1 MWRSLVARFVRDEEV
16 VGSNPATPTQNL
28 EEDGSVTTS
37 PAEKRRLIQGVVV
50 VGIGLAVPQGLAY
63 VTSVVAARTLDQ
75 ASFGAFGAI
84 LNSIQIGTTVALGM
98 QALIARRVATLKN
111 YGSLLKFALEV
122 SLIVLVGVALLSY
135 PLSYL
140 FNIEYWILF
149 LALASLSPFVFI
161 SAQAGIAQGNEF
173 FFRLAGIY
181 IVLGLGRSLFAIIG
195 LLVRPEL
202 EVVAYAFFFG
212 MLVSAFVGHFILGS
226 HRKFIAAKRINH
238 EYPGL
243 IRASQALLA
252 LYVLVNVDV
261 LLARVVLS
269 PEDSG
274 VYSVGMLVAKI
285 AFFLPQAVTVVL
297 FPRMGR
303 NDSSALKLALLGTS
317 GIGFVYILL
326 TYFASEFVV
335 NAIGGS
341 GYAVLYN
348 DVWLFAVEGTLFAIL
363 QVLLYGRI
371 AREDT
376 SVSIM
381 LWIGSIVASLMVVF
395 VFERNLV
402 NVVLILIATTT
413 VLIIIG
419 AQTEKSHRKNSR
431 KGSSRT

>member
-1 MWRSLVARFVRDEEV
+1 M
-16 VGSNPATPTQNL
+16 
-28 EEDGSVTTS
+28 TTT

-63 VTSVVAARTLDQ
+63 LTSVVAARTLDQ

-98 QALIARRVATLKN
+98 QALIARRVINLKN

-122 SLIVLVGVALLSY
+122 SFIVLVGVVTLSF

-140 FNIEYWILF
+140 FDIEYWVLF
-149 LALASLSPFVFI
+149 LALASLAPFVFI
-161 SAQAGIAQGNEF
+161 AAQAGVAQGNEF

-212 MLVSAFVGHFILGS
+212 MLLSAFIGHYILGT
-226 HRKFIAAKRINH
+226 HRKFITAKRINY
-238 EYPGL
+238 EYSGL
-243 IRASQALLA
+243 IRATQALLA

-269 PEDSG
+269 AEDSG
-274 VYSVGMLVAKI
+274 TYSVGMLVAKI

-297 FPRMGR
+297 FPRMGN
-303 NDSSALKLALLGTS
+303 NDSSALRLALLGTS
-317 GIGFVYILL
+317 GIGFLYILL
-326 TYFASEFVV
+326 AYFASDFVV
-335 NAIGGS
+335 NAIGGKN
-341 GYAVLYN
+341 YAVLYD

-376 SVSIM
+376 SVSII
-381 LWIGSIVASLMVVF
+381 LWIGSIIASLLVVF
-395 VFERNLV
+395 AFERNIV
-402 NVVLILIATTT
+402 NVVVVLIVITFVLILIAAFTE
-413 VLIIIG
+413 INHRAG
-419 AQTEKSHRKNSR
+419 AR

>member
-1 MWRSLVARFVRDEEV
+1 VWRSLVARFVRDEEV

-28 EEDGSVTTS
+28 EEDGTVTTS

-50 VGIGLAVPQGLAY
+50 VAIGMAVPQGLAFL
-63 VTSVVAARTLDQ
+63 TSVVAARTLDQ

-98 QALIARRVATLKN
+98 QALIARRVVTLKN

-140 FNIEYWILF
+140 FTIEYWILF

-161 SAQAGIAQGNEF
+161 AAQAGIAQGNEF

-181 IVLGLGRSLFAIIG
+181 ILLGLGRSLFAIIG
-195 LLVRPEL
+195 LIVRPEL

-212 MLVSAFVGHFILGS
+212 MLTTAFVGHFLLGS
-226 HRKFIAAKRINH
+226 RQKFISAKRITH

-243 IRASQALLA
+243 VRATQALLA

-261 LLARVVLS
+261 LLARVALS

-274 VYSVGMLVAKI
+274 VYSVGMLAAKI

-303 NDSSALKLALLGTS
+303 NNSSALKLALLGTS
-317 GIGFVYILL
+317 SIGFAYVLL
-326 TYFASEFVV
+326 TYFASESIV
-335 NAIGGS
+335 NALGGTS
-341 GYAVLYN
+341 YSVLYN
-348 DVWLFAVEGTLFAIL
+348 DVWLFAIEGTLFAIL

-381 LWIGSIVASLMVVF
+381 LWIGSIVASFMVVF

-402 NVVLILIATTT
+402 TVVLTLIATTT

-419 AQTEKSHRKNSR
+419 AHTENSHRKNSR
-431 KGSSRT
+431 KGSPRT

>member
-1 MWRSLVARFVRDEEV
+1 M
-16 VGSNPATPTQNL
+16 
-28 EEDGSVTTS
+28 TTT

-63 VTSVVAARTLDQ
+63 LTSVVAARTLDQ

-98 QALIARRVATLKN
+98 QALIARRVINLKN

-122 SLIVLVGVALLSY
+122 SFIVLVGVVILSF

-140 FNIEYWILF
+140 FDIEYWVLF
-149 LALASLSPFVFI
+149 LALASLAPFVFI
-161 SAQAGIAQGNEF
+161 AAQAGVAQGNEF

-212 MLVSAFVGHFILGS
+212 MLLSAFIGHYILGT
-226 HRKFIAAKRINH
+226 HRKFITAKRINY
-238 EYPGL
+238 EYSGL
-243 IRASQALLA
+243 IRATQALLA

-269 PEDSG
+269 AEDSG
-274 VYSVGMLVAKI
+274 TYSVGMLVAKI

-297 FPRMGR
+297 FPRMGN
-303 NDSSALKLALLGTS
+303 NDSSALRLALLGTS
-317 GIGFVYILL
+317 GIGFLYILL
-326 TYFASEFVV
+326 AYFASDFVV
-335 NAIGGS
+335 NAIGGKN
-341 GYAVLYN
+341 YAVLYE
-348 DVWLFAVEGTLFAIL
+348 DVWLFALEGTLFAIL

-376 SVSIM
+376 SVSII
-381 LWIGSIVASLMVVF
+381 LWIGSIIASLLVVF
-395 VFERNLV
+395 AFERNIV
-402 NVVLILIATTT
+402 NVVVVLIVITFVLIVIAT
-413 VLIIIG
+413 V
-419 AQTEKSHRKNSR
+419 TEIKHRANAK

>member
-1 MWRSLVARFVRDEEV
+1 M
-16 VGSNPATPTQNL
+16 
-28 EEDGSVTTS
+28 TTT

-63 VTSVVAARTLDQ
+63 LTSVVAARTLDQ

-98 QALIARRVATLKN
+98 QALIARRVINLKN

-122 SLIVLVGVALLSY
+122 SFIVLVGVVILSF

-140 FNIEYWILF
+140 FDIEYWVLF
-149 LALASLSPFVFI
+149 LALASLAPFVFI
-161 SAQAGIAQGNEF
+161 AAQAGVAQGNEF

-212 MLVSAFVGHFILGS
+212 MLLSAFIGHYILGT
-226 HRKFIAAKRINH
+226 HRKFITAKRINY
-238 EYPGL
+238 EYSGL
-243 IRASQALLA
+243 IRATQALLA

-269 PEDSG
+269 AEDSG
-274 VYSVGMLVAKI
+274 TYSVGMLVAKI

-297 FPRMGR
+297 FPRMGN
-303 NDSSALKLALLGTS
+303 NDSSALRLALLGTS
-317 GIGFVYILL
+317 GIGFLYILL
-326 TYFASEFVV
+326 AYFASDFVV
-335 NAIGGS
+335 NAIGGKN
-341 GYAVLYN
+341 YAVLYD

-376 SVSIM
+376 SVSII
-381 LWIGSIVASLMVVF
+381 LWIGSIIASLLVVF
-395 VFERNLV
+395 AFERNIV
-402 NVVLILIATTT
+402 NVVVVLIVITFVLILIAAFTE
-413 VLIIIG
+413 INHRAG
-419 AQTEKSHRKNSR
+419 AR

>member
-16 VGSNPATPTQNL
+16 VGSNPATPTAK
-28 EEDGSVTTS
+28 EEDGDVTTT

-84 LNSIQIGTTVALGM
+84 LNSIQIGVTVALGM
-98 QALIARRVATLKN
+98 QALIARRVAGMKN

-122 SLIVLVGVALLSY
+122 SLIVLAGVAILSY

-140 FNIEYWILF
+140 FDIKYWILF
-149 LALASLSPFVFI
+149 LALASLAPFVFI

-181 IVLGLGRSLFAIIG
+181 IVLGLGRSIFAIIG
-195 LLVRPEL
+195 LLINPVL
-202 EVVAYAFFFG
+202 EVVAYSFFFG
-212 MLVSAFVGHFILGS
+212 SLASAFIGHFILGT
-226 HRKFIAAKRINH
+226 HRKFIRAKRINH
-238 EYPGL
+238 EYPNL
-243 IRASQALLA
+243 IKATQALLA

-269 PEDSG
+269 AEESG
-274 VYSVGMLVAKI
+274 IYSVGMLVAKI

-297 FPRMGR
+297 FPRMGN
-303 NDSSALKLALLGTS
+303 NDSSALKLALFGTS
-317 GIGFVYILL
+317 AIGFLYVLV
-326 TYFASEFVV
+326 TYFASDFVV
-335 NAIGGS
+335 NSIGGS
-341 GYAVLYN
+341 GYEILYK
-348 DVWLFAVEGTLFAIL
+348 DVWLFAIEGTLFAIL

-381 LWIGSIVASLMVVF
+381 LWIGSIIASLSVVF
-395 VFERNLV
+395 IFQRTIENI
-402 NVVLILIATTT
+402 VLILIATTFILT
-413 VLIIIG
+413 IIAAI
-419 AQTEKSHRKNSR
+419 TEKNHRANSR

>member
-1 MWRSLVARFVRDEEV
+1 M
-16 VGSNPATPTQNL
+16 
-28 EEDGSVTTS
+28 TTT
-37 PAEKRRLIQGVVV
+37 PAEKRRLIQGVLV

-63 VTSVVAARTLDQ
+63 VTSVVAARMLDQ

-98 QALIARRVATLKN
+98 QALIARRVAALKN

-122 SLIVLVGVALLSY
+122 SLIVLISVALLSV

-149 LALASLSPFVFI
+149 LALASLAPFVFI

-181 IVLGLGRSLFAIIG
+181 IVLGFGRSIFAIVG
-195 LLVRPEL
+195 LLLVPQL
-202 EVVAYAFFFG
+202 EVVAYSFFFG
-212 MLVSAFVGHFILGS
+212 MLASAFIGHFILGT
-226 HRKFIAAKRINH
+226 HRKFIKAKRIIH
-238 EYPGL
+238 EYPNL
-243 IRASQALLA
+243 VKATQALLA

-274 VYSVGMLVAKI
+274 IYSVGMLVAKI

-297 FPRMGR
+297 FPKMGN
-303 NDSSALKLALLGTS
+303 NDSSALRLALLGTS
-317 GIGFVYILL
+317 GIGFLYILL
-326 TYFASEFVV
+326 SYFASDFVV

-341 GYAVLYN
+341 GYAILYK
-348 DVWLFAVEGTLFAIL
+348 DVWLFALEGTLFAIL

-381 LWIGSIVASLMVVF
+381 LWIGSIIASLSVVF
-395 VFERNLV
+395 IFQRTIET
-402 NVVLILIATTT
+402 VVIILIAVTF
-413 VLIIIG
+413 VLIII
-419 AQTEKSHRKNSR
+419 AAITEKNHRANLR

>member
-1 MWRSLVARFVRDEEV
+1 M
-16 VGSNPATPTQNL
+16 
-28 EEDGSVTTS
+28 TTT

-63 VTSVVAARTLDQ
+63 LTSVVAARTLDQ

-98 QALIARRVATLKN
+98 QALIARRVANLRN

-122 SLIVLVGVALLSY
+122 SLIVLVGVAVLSY

-140 FNIEYWILF
+140 FDIKYWILF

-161 SAQAGIAQGNEF
+161 AAQAGIAQGNEF

-181 IVLGLGRSLFAIIG
+181 IVLGLGRSLFAIVG
-195 LLVRPEL
+195 LLIRPEL

-212 MLVSAFVGHFILGS
+212 MLLSAFIGHYILGT
-226 HRKFIAAKRINH
+226 HRKFITAKRINH

-243 IRASQALLA
+243 IKATQALLA

-269 PEDSG
+269 AEDSG
-274 VYSVGMLVAKI
+274 TYSVGMLVAKI

-297 FPRMGR
+297 FPRMGN
-303 NDSSALKLALLGTS
+303 NDSSALRLALLGTS
-317 GIGFVYILL
+317 AIGFLYILL
-326 TYFASEFVV
+326 AYFASDFVV
-335 NAIGGS
+335 NAIGGKN
-341 GYAVLYN
+341 YAVLYE
-348 DVWLFAVEGTLFAIL
+348 DVWLFALEGTLFAIL

-376 SVSIM
+376 SVSII
-381 LWIGSIVASLMVVF
+381 LWIGSIIASLLVVF
-395 VFERNLV
+395 AFERNIV
-402 NVVLILIATTT
+402 NVVVVLIVITFVLIVIAT
-413 VLIIIG
+413 V
-419 AQTEKSHRKNSR
+419 TEIRHRANAR

>member
-1 MWRSLVARFVRDEEV
+1 MAQFGSALRSGRRGRGFESRYPDA
-16 VGSNPATPTQNL
+16 QK
-28 EEDGSVTTS
+28 EEDGVVNTS

-98 QALIARRVATLKN
+98 QALIARRVANMKN

-122 SLIVLVGVALLSY
+122 SLIVLAGVAILSY

-140 FNIEYWILF
+140 FDIEYWILF
-149 LALASLSPFVFI
+149 LALASLAPFVFI

-181 IVLGLGRSLFAIIG
+181 IILGLGRSLFAIIG
-195 LLVRPEL
+195 LVVRPEL
-202 EVVAYAFFFG
+202 SVVSYSFFFG
-212 MLVSAFVGHFILGS
+212 MLASAFIGHFILGT
-226 HRKFIAAKRINH
+226 HRKFITAKRISH

-243 IRASQALLA
+243 IKATQALLA

-297 FPRMGR
+297 FPRMGK
-303 NDSSALKLALLGTS
+303 NDSSALRLALLGTS
-317 GIGFVYILL
+317 AIGFLYILL

-341 GYAVLYN
+341 GYAILYK
-348 DVWLFAVEGTLFAIL
+348 DVWLFAIEGTLFAIL

-381 LWIGSIVASLMVVF
+381 LWVGSIIASVLIVF
-395 VFERNLV
+395 IFVRTIE
-402 NVVLILIATTT
+402 NVVLVLIGVTFILIVIAA
-413 VLIIIG
+413 I
-419 AQTEKSHRKNSR
+419 TERNHRTNSR
-431 KGSSRT
+431 LGSSHT

>member
-1 MWRSLVARFVRDEEV
+1 MAQFGSALRSGRRGRGFESRHPDAKE
-16 VGSNPATPTQNL
+16 
-28 EEDGSVTTS
+28 EEDGFVTTT

-63 VTSVVAARTLDQ
+63 LTSVVAARTLDQ

-98 QALIARRVATLKN
+98 QALIARRVINLKN

-122 SLIVLVGVALLSY
+122 SLIVLVGVAVLSY

-140 FNIEYWILF
+140 FDIRYWILF

-161 SAQAGIAQGNEF
+161 AAQAGIAQGNEF

-181 IVLGLGRSLFAIIG
+181 IILGLGRSLFAIVG
-195 LLVRPEL
+195 LLIRPEL

-212 MLVSAFVGHFILGS
+212 MLLSAFIGHYILGT
-226 HRKFIAAKRINH
+226 HRKFITAKRINH

-243 IRASQALLA
+243 IKATQALLA

-269 PEDSG
+269 AEDSG
-274 VYSVGMLVAKI
+274 TYSVGMLVAKI

-297 FPRMGR
+297 FPRMGN
-303 NDSSALKLALLGTS
+303 NDSSALRLALLGTS
-317 GIGFVYILL
+317 AIGFLYILL
-326 TYFASEFVV
+326 AYFASDFVV
-335 NAIGGS
+335 NAIGGKN
-341 GYAVLYN
+341 YAVLYE
-348 DVWLFAVEGTLFAIL
+348 DVWLFALEGTLFAIL

-376 SVSIM
+376 SVSII
-381 LWIGSIVASLMVVF
+381 LWIGSIIASLLVVF
-395 VFERNLV
+395 AFERNIV
-402 NVVLILIATTT
+402 NVVVVLIVITFVLIVIAT
-413 VLIIIG
+413 I
-419 AQTEKSHRKNSR
+419 TEIRHRANAR

>member
-1 MWRSLVARFVRDEEV
+1 M
-16 VGSNPATPTQNL
+16 
-28 EEDGSVTTS
+28 TTT

-63 VTSVVAARTLDQ
+63 LTSVVAARTLDQ

-98 QALIARRVATLKN
+98 QALIARRVANLRN

-122 SLIVLVGVALLSY
+122 SLIVLVGVAVLSY

-140 FNIEYWILF
+140 FDIKYWILF

-161 SAQAGIAQGNEF
+161 AAQAGIAQGNEF

-181 IVLGLGRSLFAIIG
+181 IVLGLGRSLFAIVG
-195 LLVRPEL
+195 LLIRPEL

-212 MLVSAFVGHFILGS
+212 MLLSAFIGHYILGT
-226 HRKFIAAKRINH
+226 HRKFITAKRINH

-243 IRASQALLA
+243 VKATQALLA

-269 PEDSG
+269 AEDSG
-274 VYSVGMLVAKI
+274 TYSVGMLVAKI

-297 FPRMGR
+297 FPRMGN
-303 NDSSALKLALLGTS
+303 NDSSALRLALLGTS
-317 GIGFVYILL
+317 AIGFLYILL
-326 TYFASEFVV
+326 AYFASDFVV
-335 NAIGGS
+335 NAIGGKN
-341 GYAVLYN
+341 YAVLYE
-348 DVWLFAVEGTLFAIL
+348 DVWLFALEGTLFAIL

-376 SVSIM
+376 SVSII
-381 LWIGSIVASLMVVF
+381 LWIGSIIASLLVVF
-395 VFERNLV
+395 AFERNIV
-402 NVVLILIATTT
+402 NVVVVLIVITFVLIVIAT
-413 VLIIIG
+413 V
-419 AQTEKSHRKNSR
+419 TEIRHRANAR

>member
-16 VGSNPATPTQNL
+16 VGSNPATPTAK
-28 EEDGSVTTS
+28 EEDGDVTTT

-98 QALIARRVATLKN
+98 QALIARRVATMKS

-122 SLIVLVGVALLSY
+122 SLIVLVGVAILSY

-149 LALASLSPFVFI
+149 LALASLAPFVFI

-181 IVLGLGRSLFAIIG
+181 IVLGLGRSIFAIVG
-195 LLVRPEL
+195 LLANPAL
-202 EVVAYAFFFG
+202 EVVAYSFFFG
-212 MLVSAFVGHFILGS
+212 MLGSAFVGHFILGS
-226 HRKFIAAKRINH
+226 HRKFIKSKRINH
-238 EYPGL
+238 EYSGL
-243 IRASQALLA
+243 VKATQALLA

-269 PEDSG
+269 AEDSG
-274 VYSVGMLVAKI
+274 IYSVGMLVAKV

-297 FPRMGR
+297 FPRMGK
-303 NDSSALKLALLGTS
+303 NDSSALRLALLGTS
-317 GIGFVYILL
+317 GIGLLYILL
-326 TYFASEFVV
+326 GFFGSEFVV

-341 GYAVLYN
+341 NYAILYQ
-348 DVWLFAVEGTLFAIL
+348 DVWLFALEGTLFAIL

-381 LWIGSIVASLMVVF
+381 LWVGSIVASLLVVF
-395 VFERNLV
+395 VFPRTIE
-402 NVVLILIATTT
+402 NVVLVLIGTTFI
-413 VLIIIG
+413 LIII
-419 AQTEKSHRKNSR
+419 AAITEKNHRANSR

>member
-1 MWRSLVARFVRDEEV
+1 M
-16 VGSNPATPTQNL
+16 
-28 EEDGSVTTS
+28 TTT

-84 LNSIQIGTTVALGM
+84 LNSIQIGVTVALGM
-98 QALIARRVATLKN
+98 QALIARRVATMKN

-122 SLIVLVGVALLSY
+122 SLIVLMGVAILSY
-135 PLSYL
+135 PLSFL
-140 FNIEYWILF
+140 FDIEYWILF
-149 LALASLSPFVFI
+149 LALASLAPFVFI

-181 IVLGLGRSLFAIIG
+181 IVLGLGRSLFAIVG
-195 LLVRPEL
+195 LLVNPTL
-202 EVVAYAFFFG
+202 EVVAYSFFFG
-212 MLVSAFVGHFILGS
+212 MLASAFIGHFILGT
-226 HRKFIAAKRINH
+226 HRKFIKAKRINH

-243 IRASQALLA
+243 VKATQALLA

-269 PEDSG
+269 AEDSG
-274 VYSVGMLVAKI
+274 IYSVGMLVAKI

-297 FPRMGR
+297 FPRMGN
-303 NDSSALKLALLGTS
+303 NDSSALRLALFGTS
-317 GIGFVYILL
+317 AIGLLYVLL
-326 TYFASEFVV
+326 TYFASDFVV
-335 NAIGGS
+335 NSIGGA
-341 GYAVLYN
+341 GYEILYK
-348 DVWLFAVEGTLFAIL
+348 DVWLFAIEGTLFAIL

-376 SVSIM
+376 SVSLM
-381 LWIGSIVASLMVVF
+381 LWLGSILASLSVVF
-395 VFERNLV
+395 IFERTIENI
-402 NVVLILIATTT
+402 VLILIAATFILT
-413 VLIIIG
+413 IIAAI
-419 AQTEKSHRKNSR
+419 TEKNHRANSR

>member
-1 MWRSLVARFVRDEEV
+1 M
-16 VGSNPATPTQNL
+16 
-28 EEDGSVTTS
+28 
-37 PAEKRRLIQGVVV
+37 
-50 VGIGLAVPQGLAY
+50 AVPQGLAY

-98 QALIARRVATLKN
+98 QALIARRVANMKN

-122 SLIVLVGVALLSY
+122 SLIVLAGVAILSY

-140 FNIEYWILF
+140 FDIEYWILF

-161 SAQAGIAQGNEF
+161 GAQAGIAQGNEF

-181 IVLGLGRSLFAIIG
+181 ILLGLGRSLFAIFG

-212 MLVSAFVGHFILGS
+212 MLVSAFVVHFILGS
-226 HRKFIAAKRINH
+226 NRKFITAKRINH
-238 EYPGL
+238 EYPEL
-243 IRASQALLA
+243 VKASQALLA
-252 LYVLVNVDV
+252 LYVLVNIDV
-261 LLARVVLS
+261 LLARVVLT

-297 FPRMGR
+297 FPRMGK
-303 NDSSALKLALLGTS
+303 NDSSALKLALLATS
-317 GIGFVYILL
+317 MIGFLYILL

-335 NAIGGS
+335 NAIGGT
-341 GYAVLYN
+341 GYAILYE
-348 DVWLFAVEGTLFAIL
+348 DVWLFAIGGTLFAIL

-381 LWIGSIVASLMVVF
+381 LWVGSIIASVLIVF
-395 VFERNLV
+395 AVERSLV
-402 NVVLILIATTT
+402 NVVLVLIATS
-413 VLIIIG
+413 VILILIG

-431 KGSSRT
+431 LGSSHT

>member
-1 MWRSLVARFVRDEEV
+1 M
-16 VGSNPATPTQNL
+16 
-28 EEDGSVTTS
+28 TTT

-63 VTSVVAARTLDQ
+63 LTSVVAARTLDQ

-98 QALIARRVATLKN
+98 QALIARRVINLKN

-122 SLIVLVGVALLSY
+122 SFIVLVGVVILSF

-140 FNIEYWILF
+140 FDIEYWVLF
-149 LALASLSPFVFI
+149 LALASLAPFVFI
-161 SAQAGIAQGNEF
+161 AAQAGVAQGNEF

-212 MLVSAFVGHFILGS
+212 MLLSAFIGHYILGT
-226 HRKFIAAKRINH
+226 HRKFITAKRINY
-238 EYPGL
+238 EYSGL
-243 IRASQALLA
+243 IRATQALLA

-269 PEDSG
+269 AEDSG
-274 VYSVGMLVAKI
+274 TYSVGMLVAKI

-297 FPRMGR
+297 FPRMGN
-303 NDSSALKLALLGTS
+303 NDSSALRLALLGTS
-317 GIGFVYILL
+317 GIGFLYILL
-326 TYFASEFVV
+326 AYFASDFVV
-335 NAIGGS
+335 NAIGGKN
-341 GYAVLYN
+341 YAVLYD

-376 SVSIM
+376 SVSII
-381 LWIGSIVASLMVVF
+381 LWIGSIIASLLVVF
-395 VFERNLV
+395 AFERNIV
-402 NVVLILIATTT
+402 NVVLILIVITFA
-413 VLIIIG
+413 LILIAAFTEINHRAG
-419 AQTEKSHRKNSR
+419 AR